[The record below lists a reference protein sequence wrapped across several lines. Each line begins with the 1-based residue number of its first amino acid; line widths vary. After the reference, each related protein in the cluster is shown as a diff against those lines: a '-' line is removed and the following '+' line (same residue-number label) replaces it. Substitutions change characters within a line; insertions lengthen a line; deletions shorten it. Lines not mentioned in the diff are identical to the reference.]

1 MQMMG
6 REETQLGKPP
16 SHWRVTL
23 PPPPP
28 NAPSLFQAL
37 GQLGWKL
44 LLCDAKVVRSC
55 WLWSN
60 WCEVVVLKSK
70 SMFAV
75 GKLASEQLTR
85 WTGTATLKQLS
96 FEMYHGILDCTQIC
110 NLKSIATTY
119 EMSWLWWQ
127 CRKHDTTQSMR
138 TENMYF
144 SRNSKHTQVRVP
156 SATNHATIPS
166 IHDQTTI
173 HTTGRVIVDD
183 LRLDTPW
190 VKFAPQIKFKYMCTS
205 INDLN
210 RTNAR
215 NKSQMTQT
223 TTALLL
229 NRLFAANKNA
239 SMSETNPNANTIH
252 KWNQHVA
259 FKIILLI
266 TSMFWHACIATWK
279 CLL

>member
-1 MQMMG
+1 MRRLSRTLVSSRFSFALRTSWNRKKT
-6 REETQLGKPP
+6 RECHDADDGTGGNSAWQTSL
-16 SHWRVTL
+16 TL
-23 PPPPP
+23 ACDSSPTPP

-44 LLCDAKVVRSC
+44 LLCDAKVVRLC

-127 CRKHDTTQSMR
+127 CRKQDTTEHAHRQHLF
-138 TENMYF
+138 F
-144 SRNSKHTQVRVP
+144 SQQQTYASKG
-156 SATNHATIPS
+156 
-166 IHDQTTI
+166 TI
-173 HTTGRVIVDD
+173 HNQ
-183 LRLDTPW
+183 P
-190 VKFAPQIKFKYMCTS
+190 CHH
-205 INDLN
+205 
-210 RTNAR
+210 
-215 NKSQMTQT
+215 
-223 TTALLL
+223 
-229 NRLFAANKNA
+229 
-239 SMSETNPNANTIH
+239 TIH
-252 KWNQHVA
+252 PRPNHNPHHWPCHCWWSPPWCT
-259 FKIILLI
+259 L
-266 TSMFWHACIATWK
+266 S
-279 CLL
+279 